1 MTTVRPVRRVVR
13 GLVLPATIAWA
24 IAAGVVGYPI
34 AAPWCVGGGIVAML
48 VGVLLRVRGTAVRH
62 RVAVQI
68 LATGGAC
75 AAVALAIVMQAPA
88 HRPPPPTADPVPVV
102 VRVEAVTS
110 VPARTGA
117 PGTRLM
123 VRGTLASIGEPVVRG
138 TDAPVVVFPDTV
150 TRAERTPG
158 ASIGFVGRVRPVEPG
173 FDAATV
179 SVVGSIRLTEPAPG
193 WQQAAADL
201 RAGLVQRA
209 QTLPG
214 DGGVL
219 LPGLAIGDTGH
230 VDETLRDA
238 MRAASLSH
246 LTAVSGANC
255 AVVTVAVF
263 AVAGLLRLR
272 RGVRVAVAVAALA
285 GFVVLVTPQPSVL
298 RAAVMALVALGC
310 LAAGRRVA
318 GPPVLAVAVLVLLV
332 QDPWMAL
339 DAGFVLSVL
348 ATAGLL
354 LLTAPIADALEKVLP
369 RRLALVLAVPIAAQL
384 ACQPVLILLQPTV
397 PVFGVLAN
405 LLAEPAAPLVTV
417 LGLLACLL
425 LPVVPP
431 LGGALALLGWVPAAW
446 IAAVARYFAGLPAV
460 PWPGGVLGLLLA
472 VAVVVAGVVALAHRA
487 GRVVRLVAAGSV
499 VLLVVGMVGWAAGG
513 ALARAVTRP
522 PDWRFAA
529 CDVGQGDG
537 LVLNGGG
544 GHYVAIDTGPAPGPM
559 LHCLRDLGVSNLD
572 LLILT
577 HWDADHV
584 GGVRALIGRVHTALV
599 GPDSRPATVALRR
612 DLRAG
617 GVRMIAAHR
626 GMVLDVGSL
635 HVDVLW
641 PPESFRGVPAGAVS
655 TGAVSTGTVSTG
667 AMSTGNTASV
677 TTLVTGGLSGLFAG
691 DLDEATENAI
701 MALGP
706 LPHVDVV
713 KVAHHGSANNSASFY
728 RALAAPV
735 GLISCGAGNDYHHP
749 TARLLAMLRAAGTQ
763 PIRTDE
769 DGMILVSPAAGGTA
783 RVWTERPVT
792 AAVWTPAE

>member
-1 MTTVRPVRRVVR
+1 MTTVRPARRVIR
-13 GLVLPATIAWA
+13 GLVLPATVGWAVAACCVWNPIIAPGCLGA
-24 IAAGVVGYPI
+24 GVLVLLTGVLGRVLPRTRGAAGRARI
-34 AAPWCVGGGIVAML
+34 AMQVA
-48 VGVLLRVRGTAVRH
+48 
-62 RVAVQI
+62 
-68 LATGGAC
+68 ATGGAC
-75 AAVALAIVMQAPA
+75 AAVALAVVVQAPA
-88 HRPPPPTADPVPVV
+88 HRPPPPTLDAVPMV
-102 VRVEAVTS
+102 VRVESVTS
-110 VPARTGA
+110 IAARAGA

-123 VRGTLASIGEPVVRG
+123 VRGALLSIGEPVAGRS
-138 TDAPVVVFPDTV
+138 DAPVLVFADAV
-150 TRAERTPG
+150 TRDARTPG
-158 ASIGFVGRVRPVEPG
+158 ASIGFVGRIRPVEAG
-173 FDAATV
+173 RDVATV
-179 SVVGSIRLTEPAPG
+179 SVVGPIRLTDRAPE
-193 WQQAAADL
+193 WQQVAADL
-201 RAGLVQRA
+201 RAGLVQQARL
-209 QTLPG
+209 LPG
-214 DGGVL
+214 DGGAL
-219 LPGLAIGDTGH
+219 LPGLAIGDTAA
-230 VDETLRDA
+230 VDAGLRDA

-263 AVAGLLRLR
+263 ALAGLLRLR

-310 LAAGRRVA
+310 IALGRRVA
-318 GPPVLAVAVLVLLV
+318 GPPLLALAVLVLLL
-332 QDPWMAL
+332 QDPWMAV

-369 RRLALVLAVPIAAQL
+369 RRLALVLAVPTAAQL
-384 ACQPVLILLQPTV
+384 ACQPVLVLLQPTV
-397 PVFGVLAN
+397 PIFGVPAN

-425 LPVVPP
+425 LPIVPP

-446 IAAVARYFAGLPAV
+446 IAAVARCFAGLPAV

-472 VAVVVAGVVALAHRA
+472 GGLVIAGVVALARRMP
-487 GRVVRLVAAGSV
+487 RVVRLVAGGSV
-499 VLLVVGMVGWAAGG
+499 VLLVVGIVGWSAGG

-522 PDWRFAA
+522 SDWRFAA

-544 GHYVAIDTGPAPGPM
+544 GHYVAIDTGPAPGPI
-559 LHCLRDLGVSNLD
+559 LHCLSDLRVASLD

-584 GGVRALIGRVHTALV
+584 GGARGLIGRVRTALV
-599 GPDSRPATVALRR
+599 GPDSRPAAVALRS
-612 DLRAG
+612 DLVAG
-617 GVRMIAAHR
+617 GVRMVAAHR
-626 GMVLDVGSL
+626 GMVLDVGTL
-635 HVDVLW
+635 HIEVLW
-641 PPESFRGVPAGAVS
+641 PPDGGGEVSAGEVPP
-655 TGAVSTGTVSTG
+655 
-667 AMSTGNTASV
+667 GNTASV
-677 TTLVTGGLSGLFAG
+677 TALVTGGLSGLFAG
-691 DLDEATENAI
+691 DLDEASQDAL

-706 LPHVDVV
+706 LPRVDVV
-713 KVAHHGSANNSASFY
+713 KVAHHGSADNSASFY

-735 GLISCGAGNDYHHP
+735 GLISCGVDNGYRHP
-749 TARLLAMLRAAGTQ
+749 TARLLTMLRAAGTQ

-769 DGMILVSPAAGGTA
+769 DGMVLVAPTSGGAA

>member
-1 MTTVRPVRRVVR
+1 MTSVRPARRVLR
-13 GLVLPATIAWA
+13 GLVLPAATGWA
-24 IAAGVVGYPI
+24 IAAGCVGHPI
-34 AAPWCVGGGIVAML
+34 AAPWCVGAGML
-48 VGVLLRVRGTAVRH
+48 VLLVGLLLRVRGAPVRH

-75 AAVALAIVMQAPA
+75 AAVALAVVLQAPS
-88 HRPPPPTADPVPVV
+88 HRPPPPTADAVPMV
-102 VRVEAVTS
+102 VRVESVTS
-110 VPARTGA
+110 VPVRTGT
-117 PGTRLM
+117 PGARLM
-123 VRGTLASIGEPVVRG
+123 VRGTLISIGEPVERR
-138 TDAPVVVFPDTV
+138 TAAPVLVFPDTLG
-150 TRAERTPG
+150 RAERTPG
-158 ASIGFVGRVRPVEPG
+158 ASVGFIGRVRPVEPG
-173 FDAATV
+173 YDTATV
-179 SVVGSIRLTEPAPG
+179 SVIGSIRLTEPAPG
-193 WQQAAADL
+193 WQQVAAGL

-230 VDETLRDA
+230 VDEALRDA

-255 AVVTVAVF
+255 AVVTAAVF
-263 AVAGLLRLR
+263 AFAGLLRLR
-272 RGVRVAVAVAALA
+272 RGMRVAVAVAALA

-310 LAAGRRVA
+310 LAAGRQVA
-318 GPPVLAVAVLVLLV
+318 GPPVLAVAVLVLLM

-339 DAGFVLSVL
+339 DVGFVLSVL

-369 RRLALVLAVPIAAQL
+369 PRLALVLAVPIAAQL

-425 LPVVPP
+425 LPIVPP
-431 LGGALALLGWVPAAW
+431 LGGALALIGWVPAAW
-446 IAAVARYFAGLPAV
+446 IAAVARYFADLPAV
-460 PWPGGVLGLLLA
+460 PWPAGVLGLLLA
-472 VAVVVAGVVALAHRA
+472 GALVVAGIVAFTHRA
-487 GRVVRLVAAGSV
+487 RPVVRVVAAGSV
-499 VLLVVGMVGWAAGG
+499 VLLVVGLVGWAAGG

-522 PDWRFAA
+522 SDWRFAT

-537 LVLNGGG
+537 LVLNGGS

-559 LHCLRDLGVSNLD
+559 LHCLSDLHVASLD

-612 DLRAG
+612 DLVAA
-617 GVRMIAAHR
+617 GVRLISAQR

-635 HVDVLW
+635 HIDVLW
-641 PPESFRGVPAGAVS
+641 PLESFGETPNGAG
-655 TGAVSTGTVSTG
+655 STGTG
-667 AMSTGNTASV
+667 STGNTASV
-677 TTLVTGGLSGLFAG
+677 TTLVTGGLTGLFAG

-713 KVAHHGSANNSASFY
+713 KVAHHGSANNSAAFY

-749 TARLLAMLRAAGTQ
+749 TTRLLAMLRAAGTQ

-769 DGMILVSPAAGGTA
+769 DGLILVGPAAGGIA